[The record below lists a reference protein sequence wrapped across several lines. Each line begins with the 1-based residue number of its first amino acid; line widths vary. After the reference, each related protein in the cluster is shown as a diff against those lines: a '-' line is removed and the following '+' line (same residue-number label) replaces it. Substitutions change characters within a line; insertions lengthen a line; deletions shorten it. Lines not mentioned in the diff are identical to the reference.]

1 MTKFKPVEVT
11 CQFCQKIWQ
20 VPYRSR
26 NTKYCSKACSNSG
39 TKRQRVIKICDH
51 CGTSFDVIKF
61 RAEAARFCT
70 QKCAYDTLYQ
80 RTGEPTIISCEGCG
94 NSFETSFINRG
105 RRFCSK
111 SCANKGEKNYFYGK
125 TGTECAMFGKHAW
138 NCGLTTNTDYR
149 VKIISEKVSDLISQ
163 KIVDGLWTHTGF
175 KTEWY
180 VSKKAGRIFLRSS
193 YESVFARQLD
203 NDDNVV
209 TFASE
214 PLKIPYTHDARRK
227 NYIPDFLVEYRDG
240 KKEIIE
246 VKPCSLVS
254 SDAVSIK
261 TSAAIKFCNDA
272 GISYRIVTEAD
283 LGLTHDRSDGFKDI
297 KTCL

>member
-1 MTKFKPVEVT
+1 MTKFAPVQVT

-26 NTKYCSKACSNSG
+26 SSKYCSKACSNSG
-39 TKRQRVIKICDH
+39 TKRQRVTKTCEH
-51 CGTSFDVIKF
+51 CGTEFDVIKF
-61 RAEAARFCT
+61 RAEDARFCT
-70 QKCAYDTLYQ
+70 QKCAYDHLYQ
-80 RTGEPTIISCEGCG
+80 RPDGPIIISCEGCG
-94 NSFETSFINRG
+94 SNFETTFINRA

-111 SCANKGEKNYFYGK
+111 SCANLGERNAFYHCRG
-125 TGTECAMFGKHAW
+125 AANHRFGKPAW
-138 NCGLTTNTDYR
+138 NSGLTAYTDDR
-149 VKIISEKVSDLISQ
+149 VKRNSEKVSDAISQ

-203 NDDNVV
+203 NDNDVV
-209 TFASE
+209 TFTSE
-214 PLKIPYTHDARRK
+214 PLKIPYTHDERRK

-246 VKPCSLVS
+246 VKPCTLVS
-254 SDAVSIK
+254 SDEVSVK
-261 TSAAIKFCNDA
+261 TSAAIKFCNDL

-283 LGLTHDRSDGFKDI
+283 LGLTHARGDEFKDN

>member
-1 MTKFKPVEVT
+1 MTKFAPVEVT

-39 TKRQRVIKICDH
+39 TKRKRVTKACEC
-51 CGTSFDVIKF
+51 CGTEFNVIKF
-61 RAEAARFCT
+61 RAEDARFCT
-70 QKCAYDTLYQ
+70 QKCAYDHLYQ
-80 RTGEPTIISCEGCG
+80 RPDGPIILSCEGCRS
-94 NSFETSFINRG
+94 NFETTFIDRG

-111 SCANKGEKNYFYGK
+111 SCANLGERNPFYHRRGASNHRFRKPAWSRGPTASLDNRLKSAGEK
-125 TGTECAMFGKHAW
+125 
-138 NCGLTTNTDYR
+138 
-149 VKIISEKVSDLISQ
+149 ISDIISQ

-209 TFASE
+209 TFTSE

-246 VKPCSLVS
+246 VKPYSLVS
-254 SDAVSIK
+254 SDAVPIK
-261 TSAAIKFCNDA
+261 TSAAIKFCNDV

-283 LGLTHDRSDGFKDI
+283 LGLTHDRSVGSKDI